1 MSIFRQSSAKYA
13 VLCLLLLTGVG
24 AHRLATRTPTDS
36 TAYHARVKAEVE
48 RIPFIVGEWAGE
60 KMDVPPSAVAL
71 LRPNGLAG
79 RSYRNESGDR
89 VITLAVVQCRDTR
102 DMTGHYPPLCYPA
115 NGWKLLQTERLEMSL
130 DDKTTL
136 PVTRYLFD
144 RSTALETVQRWVY
157 NLLILPIEGG
167 VKDMDEVREAASNH
181 QDRQRGAAQIQLVLS
196 GDVLEADQKRFVLQ
210 FLTKLQPVVKEII
223 QFEPSPGQ

>member
-1 MSIFRQSSAKYA
+1 M
-13 VLCLLLLTGVG
+13 LCLLFLTGVG
-24 AHRLATRTPTDS
+24 AHRIATRTPIDS
-36 TAYHARVKAEVE
+36 TAYHARVKASVE
-48 RIPFIVGEWAGE
+48 SIDFIVGEWAGE

-71 LRPNGLAG
+71 LRPNGLVG
-79 RSYRNESGDR
+79 RSYRNQSGDR

-102 DMTGHYPPLCYPA
+102 DMTGHYPPVCYPA
-115 NGWKLLQTERLEMSL
+115 NGWKLLQFDSYVVSL
-130 DDKTTL
+130 DDETIL

-144 RSTALETVQRWVY
+144 RSTALETVQRWVH

-167 VKDMDEVREAASNH
+167 VMDMDEVREAASNH

-210 FLTKLQPVVKEII
+210 FLTELEPVVNEII